1 MRNLPVMWH
10 LFEQAKTWGQQPSE
24 LLGLEPGSY
33 QAFCFNQ
40 VVFLYGSA
48 VTAEVEGIPWGKN
61 DTSEKM
67 AAKRERALRKMLSLE
82 TGDQTGQFRDPASKF

>member
-1 MRNLPVMWH
+1 V
-10 LFEQAKTWGQQPSE
+10 PSD
-24 LLGLEPGSY
+24 LLGIEHGSY

-61 DTSEKM
+61 DNAEKM
-67 AAKRERALRKMLSLE
+67 AAKRTRALRKMLSLE
-82 TGDQTGQFRDPASKF
+82 SGDQAGQFRDPASKF